1 MTKVLFLVTACIG
14 LVASY
19 VMFKMR
25 YGWYLANADA
35 HFLDLGFLTVAC
47 ALVVLWVV
55 FPSRV
60 AVAVVGAAL
69 FVFPPLLK
77 PDTFV
82 GLDIPFAALSLIP
95 IFLLVIATHLRQ
107 PAL

>member
-1 MTKVLFLVTACIG
+1 MSKVLFLSMACIG

-47 ALVVLWVV
+47 TLVVLWVA

-69 FVFPPLLK
+69 FVFPPLIK

-82 GLDIPFAALSLIP
+82 AIDIPFAALSLIP
-95 IFLLVIATHLRQ
+95 ILLLVIATHFRR

>member
-1 MTKVLFLVTACIG
+1 MTKVLFPATACIG

-25 YGWYLANADA
+25 YGWYLSNADA

-82 GLDIPFAALSLIP
+82 ALDVPFAALTLIP
-95 IFLLVIATHLRQ
+95 IFTLVIATHLRH